1 MKKTTFL
8 RHLQNVVVDYF
19 NTYLVIAILSYV
31 LTVLTGDS
39 RMILKVHLLCIL
51 PLYTYWVRQTVWNLF
66 LFSALHIS
74 PFVLL
79 FFYQMEQNMIVMLL
93 IGAGILIFVV
103 YSFTLRLT
111 QVKHEITTGGVIVL
125 CGAFAAGYFCTEI
138 PQVSMKEEL
147 RGYLIIAS
155 LMVLLVYFI
164 NLHFKNINSTLNN
177 VNDMLN
183 QPAQKIQRFNQKILF
198 YFIVGTGIFIL
209 LALVFH
215 VDRGF
220 LALGQGLLWLI
231 RYLIRLIPRG
241 EAVLEESI
249 FLEESMP
256 ENTNEDMGFEAVDP
270 NPFWEFMEYIV
281 MVAVVI
287 ALAAVV
293 IYALYRFYKWFYS
306 RKPEVITT
314 DGYEETTTY
323 IELEERDSR
332 KKESFWSRFRLTND
346 KKVRR
351 IYRKRLEAPMKT
363 QELLKIS
370 DSPQEILDKMPSEGL
385 ENLTKLYEKAR
396 YSNQPITKEEVR
408 KAESISE
415 NRNRS

>member
-1 MKKTTFL
+1 M
-8 RHLQNVVVDYF
+8 
-19 NTYLVIAILSYV
+19 
-31 LTVLTGDS
+31 
-39 RMILKVHLLCIL
+39 
-51 PLYTYWVRQTVWNLF
+51 
-66 LFSALHIS
+66 
-74 PFVLL
+74 
-79 FFYQMEQNMIVMLL
+79 
-93 IGAGILIFVV
+93 
-103 YSFTLRLT
+103 
-111 QVKHEITTGGVIVL
+111 
-125 CGAFAAGYFCTEI
+125 
-138 PQVSMKEEL
+138 
-147 RGYLIIAS
+147 
-155 LMVLLVYFI
+155 
-164 NLHFKNINSTLNN
+164 
-177 VNDMLN
+177 
-183 QPAQKIQRFNQKILF
+183 
-198 YFIVGTGIFIL
+198 
-209 LALVFH
+209 
-215 VDRGF
+215 
-220 LALGQGLLWLI
+220 
-231 RYLIRLIPRG
+231 
-241 EAVLEESI
+241 
-249 FLEESMP
+249 EESMP

>member
-8 RHLQNVVVDYF
+8 LHLQNVIVDYF
-19 NTYLVIAILSYV
+19 NTYLIIAVLSYV
-31 LTVLTGDS
+31 LTVLTQDAM
-39 RMILKVHLLCIL
+39 MILKVHLLLIL
-51 PLYTYWVRQTVWNLF
+51 PLYTYCVRQMVWNLF

-79 FFYQMEQNMIVMLL
+79 FFFQMEQNMIVPML
-93 IGAGILIFVV
+93 IGAGILIFVI
-103 YSFTLRLT
+103 YSFALRLT
-111 QVKHEITTGGVIVL
+111 QVKHEITIGGVIVL

-147 RGYLIIAS
+147 RGYLVAAS
-155 LMVLLVYFI
+155 LVVLLVYFV
-164 NLHFKNINSTLNN
+164 NLHFKNINTTLSN
-177 VNDMLN
+177 VNEMLN
-183 QPAQKIQRFNQKILF
+183 QPAQKIQKFNQKILF
-198 YFIVGTGIFIL
+198 YFILGTGIFIV

-215 VDRGF
+215 IDRGL

-231 RYLIRLIPRG
+231 RYLVSLIPKG
-241 EAVLEESI
+241 EAASEESI
-249 FLEESMP
+249 FQEESMP
-256 ENTNEDMGFEAVDP
+256 ENTNENMEFEAVGP
-270 NPFWEFMEYIV
+270 NPFWEFMEYVV

-287 ALAAVV
+287 ALVAVA

-306 RKPEVITT
+306 RKPEVIST
-314 DGYEETTTY
+314 DEYEETTTY
-323 IELEERDSR
+323 IEMEERDSR
-332 KKESFWSRFRLTND
+332 KKESFWSRFRMTNE

-370 DSPQEILDKMPSEGL
+370 DSPKEILDKMPSEGL

-396 YSNQPITKEEVR
+396 YSNQPITKEEVK
-408 KAESISE
+408 KAESIS
-415 NRNRS
+415 